1 MSKLNEMALS
11 GPITSSD
18 IDEISKL
25 LDSEKTEINHYSA
38 KSQAVNEIIDVIFN
52 DFSTTV
58 FVRDLVL
65 SKAIEEGYKALRLV
79 FQYFKGK
86 ERKIEN
92 IGLEKDFLTIEG
104 KAFRIRFLAK
114 SEQFDML
121 VTIASSIPKDDL
133 IPQGDDTFVDVLIDE
148 KGHVTIN
155 VM

>member
-11 GPITSSD
+11 GPVTSSD
-18 IDEISKL
+18 LDELSKL
-25 LDSEKTEINHYSA
+25 LDSDKIELHHYST
-38 KSQAVNEIIDVIFN
+38 KSHEVNEILNVIFN

-58 FVRDLVL
+58 FARDFIIG
-65 SKAIEEGYKALRLV
+65 KAVEEGYKALQLV
-79 FQYFKGK
+79 FQYFKSK
-86 ERKIEN
+86 QKKIEN

-121 VTIASSIPKDDL
+121 ITIANSISKDEL
-133 IPQGDDTFVDVLIDE
+133 MPQGDDTFVDVLIDA

-155 VM
+155 IM